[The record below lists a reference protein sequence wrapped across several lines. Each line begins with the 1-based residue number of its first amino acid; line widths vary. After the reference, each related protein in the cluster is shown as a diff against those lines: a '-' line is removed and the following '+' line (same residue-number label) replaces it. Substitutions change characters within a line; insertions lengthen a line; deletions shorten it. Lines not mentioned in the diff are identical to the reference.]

1 MTHMFPANLR
11 GLLGVVVFA
20 AAAAVFAQEEGPAV
34 DTSNLDSERPAVEIA
49 TDANANANA
58 ERPSESASGEQA
70 GTVIVGDRES
80 PIGLYIMP
88 WRDSSAAADMD
99 RPARLVEA
107 NLLPID
113 RPVFLQELQYHRALS
128 GALAERNQVT
138 PDVPID
144 TP

>member
-11 GLLGVVVFA
+11 GPLGVVVFA

-34 DTSNLDSERPAVEIA
+34 DTSNLGGERPAVESA
-49 TDANANANA
+49 TDATA
-58 ERPSESASGEQA
+58 ERPSESESGEQA

-113 RPVFLQELQYHRALS
+113 RPVFLRELQYHRALS

>member
-1 MTHMFPANLR
+1 MNRNCSRVLKGM
-11 GLLGVVVFA
+11 LGAFLA
-20 AAAAVFAQEEGPAV
+20 GTLATAFAQDDGPAV
-34 DTSNLDSERPAVEIA
+34 QTSNVGAAQPIPVDTGP
-49 TDANANANA
+49 TA
-58 ERPSESASGEQA
+58 ETTPGGAS

-107 NLLPID
+107 NLMPID
-113 RPVFLQELQYHRALS
+113 RPVFLRELQYHRALT
-128 GALAERNQVT
+128 GALEERNQVT
-138 PDVPID
+138 PEVPTI

>member
-1 MTHMFPANLR
+1 MNLPSSYYRCGVLALMLGLSPAL
-11 GLLGVVVFA
+11 
-20 AAAAVFAQEEGPAV
+20 FAQDEGPAV
-34 DTSNLDSERPAVEIA
+34 RTSDVGAPMAPAA
-49 TDANANANA
+49 AP
-58 ERPSESASGEQA
+58 PSPGQSSGEGQ

-99 RPARLVEA
+99 RPARLVKA
-107 NLLPID
+107 DMMPID
-113 RPVFLQELQYHRALS
+113 RPVFLRELQYHRALT

-138 PDVPID
+138 PGGPPRPQPA